1 MLVLGIGNVIYA
13 DEGIGVHFV
22 RALAQNYKFYPK
34 TAARNSKAGENLT
47 ARNFMQNSVQVS
59 AIQNSTSQNSIE
71 RDSLQNFADKNFTQ
85 NFTERDFDQNSAS
98 ENFISEQNAVAVNSL
113 RNSKVAN
120 LDRNSTS
127 EHSAKQNSA
136 SNFTSQNSLIN
147 SAAQGSIN
155 ADLIAENPAA
165 PSSSADQIRF
175 IDGGTLASFLMPTMA
190 EFDEILL
197 VDCIDAEGAKGGEV
211 YFFDYDAM
219 PKQISWSGSAHE
231 VEMLQTLQMMDL
243 CGDLPHVKILAVVP
257 KRIEEASFKLS
268 SVILESSKIMEK
280 TALKYLS
287 DLGFAHEKIADLSA
301 QDIADRFAK
310 RGRDD
315 SSI

>member
-34 TAARNSKAGENLT
+34 TAARNSMAGEDI
-47 ARNFMQNSVQVS
+47 AAQNFMQNSAQVS

-71 RDSLQNFADKNFTQ
+71 RNSLQNFADENSIFKQ
-85 NFTERDFDQNSAS
+85 NFA
-98 ENFISEQNAVAVNSL
+98 AVNL
-113 RNSKVAN
+113 N
-120 LDRNSTS
+120 RNSTS
-127 EHSAKQNSA
+127 EHSAKQDSA
-136 SNFTSQNSLIN
+136 SNFTLQNSIIN
-147 SAAQGSIN
+147 SAAQSSIN
-155 ADLIAENPAA
+155 SDFVAANSAA
-165 PSSSADQIRF
+165 PSNSSAQIRF

-197 VDCIDAEGAKGGEV
+197 VDCIDADGAEGGEV
-211 YFFDYDAM
+211 YFFDYEAM

-257 KRIEEASFKLS
+257 RRIEEASFKLS

-280 TALKYLS
+280 TALKHLS

>member
-34 TAARNSKAGENLT
+34 AAARNSMAGENFA

-71 RDSLQNFADKNFTQ
+71 RDS
-85 NFTERDFDQNSAS
+85 DQNSAS
-98 ENFISEQNAVAVNSL
+98 ENFISERNSAAVNSL
-113 RNSKVAN
+113 RNSKATN
-120 LDRNSTS
+120 LDRNFAAQN
-127 EHSAKQNSA
+127 SAKQNFA
-136 SNFTSQNSLIN
+136 SNSALQNSVIN
-147 SAAQGSIN
+147 SVAQSSIN
-155 ADLIAENPAA
+155 TDFVAVNSAA

-197 VDCIDAEGAKGGEV
+197 VDCIDADGAKGGEV

-257 KRIEEASFKLS
+257 QRIEEASFKLS

>member
-1 MLVLGIGNVIYA
+1 MRVLVLGIGNVIYA

-34 TAARNSKAGENLT
+34 TAV
-47 ARNFMQNSVQVS
+47 RNFMAGEDFAAQNSTQNSAQVS
-59 AIQNSTSQNSIE
+59 AIQNFTSQNSIE
-71 RDSLQNFADKNFTQ
+71 RNSLQNFADKNF
-85 NFTERDFDQNSAS
+85 
-98 ENFISEQNAVAVNSL
+98 ISEQNFAAVNL
-113 RNSKVAN
+113 N
-120 LDRNSTS
+120 RNSTP
-127 EHSAKQNSA
+127 EHSAKQNFA
-136 SNFTSQNSLIN
+136 SNSALQNSVIN
-147 SAAQGSIN
+147 SAAQSSIN
-155 ADLIAENPAA
+155 ADFVAVNSAA
-165 PSSSADQIRF
+165 PSNSSDQIRF
-175 IDGGTLASFLMPTMA
+175 IDGGTLASFLMPTIA

-197 VDCIDAEGAKGGEV
+197 VDCIDADGAKSGEV
-211 YFFDYDAM
+211 YLFDYDAM

-257 KRIEEASFKLS
+257 RRIEEASFKLS
-268 SVILESSKIMEK
+268 SAILKSSKTMEK
-280 TALKYLS
+280 TALQYLS

>member
-1 MLVLGIGNVIYA
+1 MLVLGIGNVTYA

-34 TAARNSKAGENLT
+34 TAV
-47 ARNFMQNSVQVS
+47 RNFMAGEDFAAQNSTQNSAQVS
-59 AIQNSTSQNSIE
+59 AIQNFTSQNSIE
-71 RDSLQNFADKNFTQ
+71 RNSLQNFADKNF
-85 NFTERDFDQNSAS
+85 
-98 ENFISEQNAVAVNSL
+98 ISEQNFAAVNL
-113 RNSKVAN
+113 N
-120 LDRNSTS
+120 RNSTP
-127 EHSAKQNSA
+127 EHSAKQNFA
-136 SNFTSQNSLIN
+136 SNSALQNSVIN
-147 SAAQGSIN
+147 SAAQSSIN
-155 ADLIAENPAA
+155 ADFVAVNSAA

-257 KRIEEASFKLS
+257 RRIEEASFKLS

-280 TALKYLS
+280 TALKHLS

>member
-34 TAARNSKAGENLT
+34 TAARNSMAGEDF
-47 ARNFMQNSVQVS
+47 AVQNSTQNSAQVS

-71 RDSLQNFADKNFTQ
+71 RNSLQNFAG
-85 NFTERDFDQNSAS
+85 ENS
-98 ENFISEQNAVAVNSL
+98 ISEQNFAA
-113 RNSKVAN
+113 AN

-127 EHSAKQNSA
+127 EHSTKQNSA

-147 SAAQGSIN
+147 SAAQSSIN
-155 ADLIAENPAA
+155 ADLIAENPTA
-165 PSSSADQIRF
+165 PGRSADQIRF

-190 EFDEILL
+190 EFNEILL
-197 VDCIDAEGAKGGEV
+197 VDCIDADGAKGGEV

-257 KRIEEASFKLS
+257 RRIEEASFKLS
-268 SVILESSKIMEK
+268 SVILESSKTMEK

>member
-1 MLVLGIGNVIYA
+1 M
-13 DEGIGVHFV
+13 
-22 RALAQNYKFYPK
+22 
-34 TAARNSKAGENLT
+34 AGENF
-47 ARNFMQNSVQVS
+47 AAQNFMQNSAQVS
-59 AIQNSTSQNSIE
+59 AIQNSSLQNSIE
-71 RDSLQNFADKNFTQ
+71 CDSLQNFAGENSIFEQ
-85 NFTERDFDQNSAS
+85 NFAT
-98 ENFISEQNAVAVNSL
+98 VNL
-113 RNSKVAN
+113 N
-120 LDRNSTS
+120 RNSTS
-127 EHSAKQNSA
+127 ENSAEQNSA
-136 SNFTSQNSLIN
+136 SNSTSQNSIIN

-155 ADLIAENPAA
+155 ANLVAKNPAA

-257 KRIEEASFKLS
+257 RRIKEASFKLS
-268 SVILESSKIMEK
+268 SVILQSSKIMEK

-287 DLGFAHEKIADLSA
+287 DLGFANEKIADLSA

>member
-1 MLVLGIGNVIYA
+1 MRVLVLGIGNVIYA

-34 TAARNSKAGENLT
+34 ATARNSMAGEDLT
-47 ARNFMQNSVQVS
+47 VHNFMQNSVQVS

-71 RDSLQNFADKNFTQ
+71 RNSLQNFADENSIFKQ
-85 NFTERDFDQNSAS
+85 NFA
-98 ENFISEQNAVAVNSL
+98 AVNL
-113 RNSKVAN
+113 N
-120 LDRNSTS
+120 RNSTS
-127 EHSAKQNSA
+127 EHSAKQDSA
-136 SNFTSQNSLIN
+136 SNFTLQNSIIN
-147 SAAQGSIN
+147 SAAQSSIN
-155 ADLIAENPAA
+155 SDFVAANSAA

-197 VDCIDAEGAKGGEV
+197 VDCIDADGAKGGEV

-257 KRIEEASFKLS
+257 RRIEEASFKLS

-280 TALKYLS
+280 TALKHLS

>member
-34 TAARNSKAGENLT
+34 TAARNSMAGENFA
-47 ARNFMQNSVQVS
+47 ARNFMQNSAQVS

-71 RDSLQNFADKNFTQ
+71 RDPS
-85 NFTERDFDQNSAS
+85 QNSAD
-98 ENFISEQNAVAVNSL
+98 ENFISEQNFAAVNSL
-113 RNSKVAN
+113 RNSKAEN
-120 LDRNSTS
+120 LDRNFAAQN
-127 EHSAKQNSA
+127 SAEQNSA
-136 SNFTSQNSLIN
+136 SNFTLQNSVIK
-147 SAAQGSIN
+147 SAAQSSIN
-155 ADLIAENPAA
+155 TDFVAVNSAV

-197 VDCIDAEGAKGGEV
+197 VDCIDADGAKGGEV

-257 KRIEEASFKLS
+257 RRIEEASFKLS

-280 TALKYLS
+280 TALKHLS

>member
-34 TAARNSKAGENLT
+34 AAARNSMVGEDF
-47 ARNFMQNSVQVS
+47 AAQNFMQNSAQVS

-71 RDSLQNFADKNFTQ
+71 RDSLQNFADENSIFKQ
-85 NFTERDFDQNSAS
+85 NFA
-98 ENFISEQNAVAVNSL
+98 A
-113 RNSKVAN
+113 AN

-127 EHSAKQNSA
+127 ENSAKQDSA
-136 SNFTSQNSLIN
+136 SNSTSQNLAIN

-155 ADLIAENPAA
+155 ADLVTKNPAA
-165 PSSSADQIRF
+165 PRQSADQICF

-257 KRIEEASFKLS
+257 QRIEEASFKLS
-268 SVILESSKIMEK
+268 SVILESSKTMEK

>member
-34 TAARNSKAGENLT
+34 AAARNSMAGENLT
-47 ARNFMQNSVQVS
+47 AHNFMQNSAQVS
-59 AIQNSTSQNSIE
+59 AIQNSTSQNSTE
-71 RDSLQNFADKNFTQ
+71 RDPLQNFAD
-85 NFTERDFDQNSAS
+85 
-98 ENFISEQNAVAVNSL
+98 ENFISEQNFAAV
-113 RNSKVAN
+113 N

-127 EHSAKQNSA
+127 ENSAKQDSA
-136 SNFTSQNSLIN
+136 SNFTSQNSIIN
-147 SAAQGSIN
+147 SAAQSSI
-155 ADLIAENPAA
+155 DSDFIAVNSAA

-197 VDCIDAEGAKGGEV
+197 VDCIDADGAKGGEV

-257 KRIEEASFKLS
+257 QRIEEASFKLS

>member
-34 TAARNSKAGENLT
+34 TAARNSMAGEDI
-47 ARNFMQNSVQVS
+47 AAQNFMQNSAQVS
-59 AIQNSTSQNSIE
+59 AIQNSTLQNSIE
-71 RDSLQNFADKNFTQ
+71 CDSLQN
-85 NFTERDFDQNSAS
+85 SAGK
-98 ENFISEQNAVAVNSL
+98 NFISERNFAAV
-113 RNSKVAN
+113 N

-136 SNFTSQNSLIN
+136 SNFTSQNSVIN
-147 SAAQGSIN
+147 SAAQSSIN
-155 ADLIAENPAA
+155 SDFVAVNSAA
-165 PSSSADQIRF
+165 PSNSSDQIRF

-197 VDCIDAEGAKGGEV
+197 VDCIDADGAKGGEV

-257 KRIEEASFKLS
+257 RRIEEASFKLS

-280 TALKYLS
+280 TALKHLS

>member
-1 MLVLGIGNVIYA
+1 MRVLVLGIGNVIYA

-34 TAARNSKAGENLT
+34 TAAQNSMSGENF
-47 ARNFMQNSVQVS
+47 AAQNYT
-59 AIQNSTSQNSIE
+59 QNSTERDSSQNSANE
-71 RDSLQNFADKNFTQ
+71 
-85 NFTERDFDQNSAS
+85 NS
-98 ENFISEQNAVAVNSL
+98 ISEQNFAAV
-113 RNSKVAN
+113 N

-136 SNFTSQNSLIN
+136 SNFTSQNSLIYSTVQNSINSDFVAVN
-147 SAAQGSIN
+147 SAVPN
-155 ADLIAENPAA
+155 
-165 PSSSADQIRF
+165 SSSDQIRF

-197 VDCIDAEGAKGGEV
+197 VDCIDADGAEGGEV
-211 YFFDYDAM
+211 YFFDYEAM

-257 KRIEEASFKLS
+257 RRIEEASFKLS

-280 TALKYLS
+280 TALQYLS

-315 SSI
+315 SII

>member
-34 TAARNSKAGENLT
+34 TAARNSMAGEN
-47 ARNFMQNSVQVS
+47 FS
-59 AIQNSTSQNSIE
+59 AQNSTQNSTERDSSQNSA
-71 RDSLQNFADKNFTQ
+71 N
-85 NFTERDFDQNSAS
+85 
-98 ENFISEQNAVAVNSL
+98 ENFISEQNAAAVNSL
-113 RNSKVAN
+113 RNSTAVN
-120 LDRNSTS
+120 LDRNSAAQIST
-127 EHSAKQNSA
+127 AQNFA

-147 SAAQGSIN
+147 SAAQSSIN
-155 ADLIAENPAA
+155 ADFVAVNSAA

-197 VDCIDAEGAKGGEV
+197 VDCIDADGAKGGEV
-211 YFFDYDAM
+211 YFFDYEAM

-257 KRIEEASFKLS
+257 RRIEEASFKLS

-280 TALKYLS
+280 TALKHLS

>member
-34 TAARNSKAGENLT
+34 TAAQNSMAGEDF
-47 ARNFMQNSVQVS
+47 AAQNFMQNSAQVS

-71 RDSLQNFADKNFTQ
+71 RDSLQNFADENSIFKQ
-85 NFTERDFDQNSAS
+85 NFA
-98 ENFISEQNAVAVNSL
+98 A
-113 RNSKVAN
+113 AN

-127 EHSAKQNSA
+127 KHSTKQNSA
-136 SNFTSQNSLIN
+136 SNFTLQNSVIN
-147 SAAQGSIN
+147 STAQSSIN
-155 ADLIAENPAA
+155 ADFIAENSTA
-165 PSSSADQIRF
+165 PSRSVDQIRF

-197 VDCIDAEGAKGGEV
+197 VDCIDADGAKGGEV

-257 KRIEEASFKLS
+257 QRIEEASFKLS

>member
-1 MLVLGIGNVIYA
+1 M
-13 DEGIGVHFV
+13 
-22 RALAQNYKFYPK
+22 
-34 TAARNSKAGENLT
+34 AGEDI
-47 ARNFMQNSVQVS
+47 AAQNFMQNSAQVS

-71 RDSLQNFADKNFTQ
+71 RDSLQNFADENSIFKQ
-85 NFTERDFDQNSAS
+85 NFA
-98 ENFISEQNAVAVNSL
+98 AV
-113 RNSKVAN
+113 K

-127 EHSAKQNSA
+127 ENSAKQNSA
-136 SNFTSQNSLIN
+136 SNFTSQNSVIN
-147 SAAQGSIN
+147 SAAQSSI
-155 ADLIAENPAA
+155 DSDFIAVNSAV
-165 PSSSADQIRF
+165 PSNSVDQISF

-197 VDCIDAEGAKGGEV
+197 VDCIDAKGAKGGEV

-257 KRIEEASFKLS
+257 QRIEEASFKLS
-268 SVILESSKIMEK
+268 SVILESSKTIEK

>member
-34 TAARNSKAGENLT
+34 ASARNSMAGDNF
-47 ARNFMQNSVQVS
+47 AAQNFMQNSVQVS
-59 AIQNSTSQNSIE
+59 AIQNSTSQNSTE
-71 RDSLQNFADKNFTQ
+71 RDPLQNFAG
-85 NFTERDFDQNSAS
+85 
-98 ENFISEQNAVAVNSL
+98 ENFISEQNFAAV
-113 RNSKVAN
+113 N

-136 SNFTSQNSLIN
+136 LNSTSQNSIIN
-147 SAAQGSIN
+147 FVAQSSIN
-155 ADLIAENPAA
+155 ANLIAENSTA
-165 PSSSADQIRF
+165 PSNSSDQIRF

-197 VDCIDAEGAKGGEV
+197 VDCIDADGAKGGEV

-257 KRIEEASFKLS
+257 QRIEEASFKLS

-280 TALKYLS
+280 TALKHLS

>member
-34 TAARNSKAGENLT
+34 TAARNSVAGEDF
-47 ARNFMQNSVQVS
+47 AAQNFMQNSAQAS

-71 RDSLQNFADKNFTQ
+71 RDSLQNFADENSIFKQ
-85 NFTERDFDQNSAS
+85 NFAT
-98 ENFISEQNAVAVNSL
+98 VNT
-113 RNSKVAN
+113 AN
-120 LDRNSTS
+120 LDRNSIS
-127 EHSAKQNSA
+127 ENSAKQDSA
-136 SNFTSQNSLIN
+136 SNFTSQNFAIN
-147 SAAQGSIN
+147 SAAQSSIN
-155 ADLIAENPAA
+155 ADIIAENSAA
-165 PSSSADQIRF
+165 PNQSADQIRF

-243 CGDLPHVKILAVVP
+243 CRDLPHVKILAVVP
-257 KRIEEASFKLS
+257 RRIEEASFKLS
-268 SVILESSKIMEK
+268 SAILESSKTMEK

>member
-34 TAARNSKAGENLT
+34 TAARNSMSGENLT
-47 ARNFMQNSVQVS
+47 AQNFMQNSAQVS

-71 RDSLQNFADKNFTQ
+71 RDPS
-85 NFTERDFDQNSAS
+85 QNSAD

-113 RNSKVAN
+113 RNSKAVN
-120 LDRNSTS
+120 LDRNFAAQN
-127 EHSAKQNSA
+127 SAKKNSA
-136 SNFTSQNSLIN
+136 SNFTSQNSVIN
-147 SAAQGSIN
+147 SAAQSSIDSDFVAVN
-155 ADLIAENPAA
+155 SAA

-197 VDCIDAEGAKGGEV
+197 VDCIDADGAKGGEV

-257 KRIEEASFKLS
+257 RRIEEASFKLS

>member
-34 TAARNSKAGENLT
+34 ASARNSMAGENLT
-47 ARNFMQNSVQVS
+47 AQNFMQNSAQVS

-71 RDSLQNFADKNFTQ
+71 RDPLQNFADENSIFKQ
-85 NFTERDFDQNSAS
+85 NFTT
-98 ENFISEQNAVAVNSL
+98 
-113 RNSKVAN
+113 AN

-127 EHSAKQNSA
+127 ENSAEQNCA
-136 SNFTSQNSLIN
+136 SNFTSQNSVIN
-147 SAAQGSIN
+147 SAAQSSIDSDFVAVN
-155 ADLIAENPAA
+155 SAV
-165 PSSSADQIRF
+165 PSSSADQISF

-197 VDCIDAEGAKGGEV
+197 VDCIDADGAKSGEV
-211 YFFDYDAM
+211 YLFDYDAM

-257 KRIEEASFKLS
+257 RRIEEASFKLS
-268 SVILESSKIMEK
+268 SAILKSSKTMEK
-280 TALKYLS
+280 TALQYLS

>member
-34 TAARNSKAGENLT
+34 TAVRNFMAGENF
-47 ARNFMQNSVQVS
+47 AAQNFM
-59 AIQNSTSQNSIE
+59 
-71 RDSLQNFADKNFTQ
+71 Q
-85 NFTERDFDQNSAS
+85 NFTERDSSQNSAN
-98 ENFISEQNAVAVNSL
+98 ENFISEQNFAAV
-113 RNSKVAN
+113 N
-120 LDRNSTS
+120 LDRNSTP
-127 EHSAKQNSA
+127 EHSAKQNFA
-136 SNFTSQNSLIN
+136 SNSALQNSVIN
-147 SAAQGSIN
+147 SVAQSSIN
-155 ADLIAENPAA
+155 ADFVAVNSAA
-165 PSSSADQIRF
+165 PSNSVDQIRF

-197 VDCIDAEGAKGGEV
+197 VDCIDADGAKGGEV

-257 KRIEEASFKLS
+257 RRIEEASFKLS

>member
-34 TAARNSKAGENLT
+34 TAVRNFMAGENLT
-47 ARNFMQNSVQVS
+47 AQNFMQNSAQVS

-71 RDSLQNFADKNFTQ
+71 RDLLQNFADENSIS
-85 NFTERDFDQNSAS
+85 ERNSA
-98 ENFISEQNAVAVNSL
+98 AVNSL
-113 RNSKVAN
+113 RNSKATN
-120 LDRNSTS
+120 LDRNFAAQN
-127 EHSAKQNSA
+127 SAKQNSA
-136 SNFTSQNSLIN
+136 SNFTSQNLAIN
-147 SAAQGSIN
+147 SAAQSSIN
-155 ADLIAENPAA
+155 ANLVAENSAA
-165 PSSSADQIRF
+165 PSRSADQIRF

-197 VDCIDAEGAKGGEV
+197 VDCIDADGANGGEV

-257 KRIEEASFKLS
+257 QRIEEASFKLS
-268 SVILESSKIMEK
+268 SAILESSKTMEK

>member
-34 TAARNSKAGENLT
+34 AAARNSMAGEDF
-47 ARNFMQNSVQVS
+47 AAQNFMQNSAQVS

-71 RDSLQNFADKNFTQ
+71 RDSLQNFADENSIFEQ
-85 NFTERDFDQNSAS
+85 NFAT
-98 ENFISEQNAVAVNSL
+98 V
-113 RNSKVAN
+113 N
-120 LDRNSTS
+120 LDRNSTAQN
-127 EHSAKQNSA
+127 SAEQNSA
-136 SNFTSQNSLIN
+136 SNFTSQNSVIN
-147 SAAQGSIN
+147 SAVQSSIN
-155 ADLIAENPAA
+155 SDFVAENSAA
-165 PSSSADQIRF
+165 PSNSADQIRF

-197 VDCIDAEGAKGGEV
+197 VDCIDADGAKSGEV
-211 YFFDYDAM
+211 YFFNYDAM

-257 KRIEEASFKLS
+257 QRIEEASFKLS
-268 SVILESSKIMEK
+268 SVILESSKTMEK

>member
-34 TAARNSKAGENLT
+34 ASARNSMAGENLT
-47 ARNFMQNSVQVS
+47 AQNFMQNSAQVS

-71 RDSLQNFADKNFTQ
+71 RDSLQNFADENSIFKQ
-85 NFTERDFDQNSAS
+85 NFAT
-98 ENFISEQNAVAVNSL
+98 VNL
-113 RNSKVAN
+113 N
-120 LDRNSTS
+120 RNSTS
-127 EHSAKQNSA
+127 ENSAKQDSA
-136 SNFTSQNSLIN
+136 SNFTLQNSVIN
-147 SAAQGSIN
+147 STAQGSIN
-155 ADLIAENPAA
+155 ANLVAENPAA
-165 PSSSADQIRF
+165 PSRSVDQIRF

-197 VDCIDAEGAKGGEV
+197 VDCIDADGAKGGEV

-257 KRIEEASFKLS
+257 RRIEEASFKLS

-310 RGRDD
+310 KGRDD

>member
-1 MLVLGIGNVIYA
+1 MRVLVLGIGNVIYA

-34 TAARNSKAGENLT
+34 TAARNSMAGENFA
-47 ARNFMQNSVQVS
+47 ARNFMQNSAQVS
-59 AIQNSTSQNSIE
+59 AIQNSTLQNSTERDSSQNSANENSISE
-71 RDSLQNFADKNFTQ
+71 R
-85 NFTERDFDQNSAS
+85 NSA
-98 ENFISEQNAVAVNSL
+98 AV
-113 RNSKVAN
+113 N
-120 LDRNSTS
+120 LDRNSTL

-147 SAAQGSIN
+147 SAAQSSIN
-155 ADLIAENPAA
+155 SDFVAVNSAA

-257 KRIEEASFKLS
+257 RRIEEASFKLS

-315 SSI
+315 SII

>member
-34 TAARNSKAGENLT
+34 AAARNSMAGEDF
-47 ARNFMQNSVQVS
+47 AAQNFMQNSAQVS

-71 RDSLQNFADKNFTQ
+71 RNYLQNFADENSIFKQ
-85 NFTERDFDQNSAS
+85 NFTT
-98 ENFISEQNAVAVNSL
+98 V
-113 RNSKVAN
+113 N

-127 EHSAKQNSA
+127 EHSAEQNSA
-136 SNFTSQNSLIN
+136 SNFTLQNSIMNSVAQSSINANLVAKN
-147 SAAQGSIN
+147 SAA
-155 ADLIAENPAA
+155 
-165 PSSSADQIRF
+165 PSNSADQISF

-197 VDCIDAEGAKGGEV
+197 VDCIDADGAKGGEV

-257 KRIEEASFKLS
+257 QRIEEASFKLS
-268 SVILESSKIMEK
+268 SVILESSKTMEK
-280 TALKYLS
+280 TALKYLL

-310 RGRDD
+310 KGRDD

>member
-34 TAARNSKAGENLT
+34 AAARNSMAGEDF
-47 ARNFMQNSVQVS
+47 ASQNSTQNSAQAS
-59 AIQNSTSQNSIE
+59 AIQNSTSQNSIK
-71 RDSLQNFADKNFTQ
+71 RDSLQNFADENSIFKQ
-85 NFTERDFDQNSAS
+85 NFTT
-98 ENFISEQNAVAVNSL
+98 
-113 RNSKVAN
+113 AN

-127 EHSAKQNSA
+127 EHSTKQNSA
-136 SNFTSQNSLIN
+136 SNFTLQNSVIK
-147 SAAQGSIN
+147 SAAQSSIN
-155 ADLIAENPAA
+155 TDFVAVNSAA

-197 VDCIDAEGAKGGEV
+197 VDCIDADGAKGGEV

-257 KRIEEASFKLS
+257 RRIEEASFKLS
-268 SVILESSKIMEK
+268 SVILESSKTMEK

>member
-1 MLVLGIGNVIYA
+1 MA
-13 DEGIGVHFV
+13 SEDF
-22 RALAQNYKFYPK
+22 AAQ
-34 TAARNSKAGENLT
+34 
-47 ARNFMQNSVQVS
+47 NFMQNSAQVS

-71 RDSLQNFADKNFTQ
+71 RNSLQNFADENSIFKQ
-85 NFTERDFDQNSAS
+85 NFAT
-98 ENFISEQNAVAVNSL
+98 
-113 RNSKVAN
+113 AN

-127 EHSAKQNSA
+127 ENSAKQNFA
-136 SNFTSQNSLIN
+136 SNSTSQNSAIN
-147 SAAQGSIN
+147 SAAQSSIN
-155 ADLIAENPAA
+155 ANLVAKNLAV
-165 PSSSADQIRF
+165 PSDSADQISF

-197 VDCIDAEGAKGGEV
+197 VDCINADGAKGGEV
-211 YFFDYDAM
+211 YFFDYNAM

-257 KRIEEASFKLS
+257 QRIEEASFKLS

>member
-34 TAARNSKAGENLT
+34 ASARNSLAGENF
-47 ARNFMQNSVQVS
+47 AAQNF
-59 AIQNSTSQNSIE
+59 IQNSTSQNS
-71 RDSLQNFADKNFTQ
+71 
-85 NFTERDFDQNSAS
+85 TERDFDQNSAD
-98 ENFISEQNAVAVNSL
+98 ENFISDQNFAAV
-113 RNSKVAN
+113 N
-120 LDRNSTS
+120 LDRNSTP
-127 EHSAKQNSA
+127 EHSAKQNFA
-136 SNFTSQNSLIN
+136 SNFTLQNSVIN
-147 SAAQGSIN
+147 SVAQSSIN
-155 ADLIAENPAA
+155 SDFVAENSAA

-197 VDCIDAEGAKGGEV
+197 VDCIDADGAKGGEV

-243 CGDLPHVKILAVVP
+243 YGDLPHVKILAVVP
-257 KRIEEASFKLS
+257 QRIEEASFKLS
-268 SVILESSKIMEK
+268 SVILESSKTMEK

>member
-22 RALAQNYKFYPK
+22 RALAQNHKFYPK
-34 TAARNSKAGENLT
+34 AVARNSKAGEDF
-47 ARNFMQNSVQVS
+47 AAQNFMQNSAQVS

-71 RDSLQNFADKNFTQ
+71 RDSLQNFADENSIFKQ
-85 NFTERDFDQNSAS
+85 NFAT
-98 ENFISEQNAVAVNSL
+98 VNL
-113 RNSKVAN
+113 N
-120 LDRNSTS
+120 RNSTS
-127 EHSAKQNSA
+127 ENSAKQDSA
-136 SNFTSQNSLIN
+136 SNSTSQNSVIN
-147 SAAQGSIN
+147 SVAQSSIN
-155 ADLIAENPAA
+155 ANLIAENSAA
-165 PSSSADQIRF
+165 PSNSADQIRF

-197 VDCIDAEGAKGGEV
+197 VDCIDADGAKGGEV

-231 VEMLQTLQMMDL
+231 IEMLQTLQMMDL

-257 KRIEEASFKLS
+257 RRIEEASFKLS

>member
-34 TAARNSKAGENLT
+34 TAARNSMAGENF
-47 ARNFMQNSVQVS
+47 AAQNFMQNSAQVS

-71 RDSLQNFADKNFTQ
+71 HDPEQNSADINSNSEQNFA
-85 NFTERDFDQNSAS
+85 
-98 ENFISEQNAVAVNSL
+98 AV
-113 RNSKVAN
+113 N

-127 EHSAKQNSA
+127 EHSAKQNFA
-136 SNFTSQNSLIN
+136 SNSALQNSVIN
-147 SAAQGSIN
+147 SVAQSSIN
-155 ADLIAENPAA
+155 ADFIAINSTA
-165 PSSSADQIRF
+165 PSPSADQIRF

-197 VDCIDAEGAKGGEV
+197 VDCIDADGAKGGEV

-257 KRIEEASFKLS
+257 QRIEEASFKLS
-268 SVILESSKIMEK
+268 SAILESSKTMEK

>member
-34 TAARNSKAGENLT
+34 AAARNSKAGEDF
-47 ARNFMQNSVQVS
+47 AAQNFMQNSVQVS
-59 AIQNSTSQNSIE
+59 AIQNSTLQNSIE
-71 RDSLQNFADKNFTQ
+71 CDSLQNSAD
-85 NFTERDFDQNSAS
+85 
-98 ENFISEQNAVAVNSL
+98 ENFISEQNFAAVNYL
-113 RNSKVAN
+113 RNSKAEN
-120 LDRNSTS
+120 LDRNFAAQN
-127 EHSAKQNSA
+127 SAEQNSA
-136 SNFTSQNSLIN
+136 SNFTSQKSFIN
-147 SAAQGSIN
+147 SAAQSSIN
-155 ADLIAENPAA
+155 ADFVAVNSSA

-219 PKQISWSGSAHE
+219 PKQVSWSGSAHE

-257 KRIEEASFKLS
+257 QRIEEASFKLS
-268 SVILESSKIMEK
+268 SVILESSKTMEK

>member
-34 TAARNSKAGENLT
+34 ATARNSMAGEDLT
-47 ARNFMQNSVQVS
+47 VHNFMQNSVQVS

-71 RDSLQNFADKNFTQ
+71 RNSLQNFADENSIFKQ
-85 NFTERDFDQNSAS
+85 NFA
-98 ENFISEQNAVAVNSL
+98 AVNL
-113 RNSKVAN
+113 N
-120 LDRNSTS
+120 RNSTS
-127 EHSAKQNSA
+127 EHSAKQDSA
-136 SNFTSQNSLIN
+136 SNFTLQNSIIN
-147 SAAQGSIN
+147 SAAQSSIN
-155 ADLIAENPAA
+155 SDFVAANSAA
-165 PSSSADQIRF
+165 PSNSSAQIRF

-197 VDCIDAEGAKGGEV
+197 VDCIDADGAEGGEV
-211 YFFDYDAM
+211 YFFDYEAM

-257 KRIEEASFKLS
+257 RRIEEASFKLS

-280 TALKYLS
+280 TALKHLS

>member
-1 MLVLGIGNVIYA
+1 MRVLVLGIGNVIYA

-34 TAARNSKAGENLT
+34 AAARNSMAGEDI
-47 ARNFMQNSVQVS
+47 AAQNFMQNSAQVS

-71 RDSLQNFADKNFTQ
+71 RDPS
-85 NFTERDFDQNSAS
+85 QNSGD
-98 ENFISEQNAVAVNSL
+98 ENFISEQNFAAVNSL
-113 RNSKVAN
+113 RNSKAEN
-120 LDRNSTS
+120 LDQNFAAQNSA
-127 EHSAKQNSA
+127 EQNSA

-147 SAAQGSIN
+147 SAAQSSIN
-155 ADLIAENPAA
+155 VDFIAENSAA
-165 PSSSADQIRF
+165 SSSSADQIRF

-197 VDCIDAEGAKGGEV
+197 VDCIDADGAKGGEV

-257 KRIEEASFKLS
+257 RRIEEASFKLS

-280 TALKYLS
+280 TALKCLS

>member
-1 MLVLGIGNVIYA
+1 LRVLVLGIGNVIYA

-34 TAARNSKAGENLT
+34 TAVRNFMAGENLT
-47 ARNFMQNSVQVS
+47 AQNFMQNSAQVS

-71 RDSLQNFADKNFTQ
+71 RDPLQNFAD
-85 NFTERDFDQNSAS
+85 
-98 ENFISEQNAVAVNSL
+98 ENFISEQNFAA
-113 RNSKVAN
+113 AN

-127 EHSAKQNSA
+127 EHSAKQNFA
-136 SNFTSQNSLIN
+136 SNSALQNSLIN
-147 SAAQGSIN
+147 SVAQSFIN
-155 ADLIAENPAA
+155 ADLIAENSAA
-165 PSSSADQIRF
+165 PSNSADQIRF

-257 KRIEEASFKLS
+257 QRIEEASFKLS
-268 SVILESSKIMEK
+268 SVILQSSKIMEK

-310 RGRDD
+310 KGRDD

>member
-1 MLVLGIGNVIYA
+1 MRVLVLGIGNVIYA

-34 TAARNSKAGENLT
+34 AAARNSMAGENFALQ
-47 ARNFMQNSVQVS
+47 NFMQNSAQVS

-71 RDSLQNFADKNFTQ
+71 RNSLQNFAD
-85 NFTERDFDQNSAS
+85 
-98 ENFISEQNAVAVNSL
+98 ENFIFKQNFATV
-113 RNSKVAN
+113 N

-127 EHSAKQNSA
+127 EHSAKQDSA
-136 SNFTSQNSLIN
+136 SNFTSQNLAIN

-155 ADLIAENPAA
+155 ADLIAKNPAA

-197 VDCIDAEGAKGGEV
+197 VDCIDADGAEGGEV

-219 PKQISWSGSAHE
+219 PKQINWSGSAHE
-231 VEMLQTLQMMDL
+231 IEMLQTLQMMDL

-257 KRIEEASFKLS
+257 QRIEEASFKLS
-268 SVILESSKIMEK
+268 SVILQSSKIMEK
-280 TALKYLS
+280 TARKYLS

-310 RGRDD
+310 KGRDD

>member
-1 MLVLGIGNVIYA
+1 MRVLVLGIGNVIYA

-34 TAARNSKAGENLT
+34 AAARNSKAGEDF
-47 ARNFMQNSVQVS
+47 AAQNFMQNSTQVS
-59 AIQNSTSQNSIE
+59 AIQNSTSQNS
-71 RDSLQNFADKNFTQ
+71 
-85 NFTERDFDQNSAS
+85 TERGSSQNSAN
-98 ENFISEQNAVAVNSL
+98 ENFISEQNSAAV
-113 RNSKVAN
+113 N
-120 LDRNSTS
+120 LDRNSTP

-136 SNFTSQNSLIN
+136 SNFTLQNSVIN

-165 PSSSADQIRF
+165 PSNSADQIRF

-197 VDCIDAEGAKGGEV
+197 VDCIDADGAKGGEV

-257 KRIEEASFKLS
+257 RRIEEASFKLS

>member
-1 MLVLGIGNVIYA
+1 MRVLVLGIGNVIYA

-34 TAARNSKAGENLT
+34 ASARNSMAGENF
-47 ARNFMQNSVQVS
+47 AAQNFMQNSAQVS

-71 RDSLQNFADKNFTQ
+71 RNYLQNFADKNFIFKQ
-85 NFTERDFDQNSAS
+85 NFA
-98 ENFISEQNAVAVNSL
+98 AVNL
-113 RNSKVAN
+113 N
-120 LDRNSTS
+120 RNSTS
-127 EHSAKQNSA
+127 EHSAKQDSA
-136 SNFTSQNSLIN
+136 SNFTLQNSIIN
-147 SAAQGSIN
+147 SAAQSSIN
-155 ADLIAENPAA
+155 AGLIAENSAA
-165 PSSSADQIRF
+165 PSRSADQIRF

-257 KRIEEASFKLS
+257 QRIEEASFKLS
-268 SVILESSKIMEK
+268 SVILESSKTMEK

>member
-1 MLVLGIGNVIYA
+1 MRVLVLGIGNVIYA

-34 TAARNSKAGENLT
+34 TAVRNFMADENLM
-47 ARNFMQNSVQVS
+47 AQNFMQNSAQVS

-71 RDSLQNFADKNFTQ
+71 RDPLQNFADENSIFKQ
-85 NFTERDFDQNSAS
+85 NFA
-98 ENFISEQNAVAVNSL
+98 AVNL
-113 RNSKVAN
+113 N
-120 LDRNSTS
+120 RNSTS
-127 EHSAKQNSA
+127 EHSAKQDSA
-136 SNFTSQNSLIN
+136 SNFTLQNSIIN
-147 SAAQGSIN
+147 SAAQSSIN
-155 ADLIAENPAA
+155 SDFVAANSAA
-165 PSSSADQIRF
+165 PSNSSAQIRF

-197 VDCIDAEGAKGGEV
+197 VDCIDADGAEGGEV
-211 YFFDYDAM
+211 YFFDYEAM

-257 KRIEEASFKLS
+257 RRIEEASFKLS

-280 TALKYLS
+280 TALKHLS

>member
-1 MLVLGIGNVIYA
+1 LRVLVLGIGNVIYA

-34 TAARNSKAGENLT
+34 AAARNSMVGEDF
-47 ARNFMQNSVQVS
+47 AAQNFMQNSAQVS
-59 AIQNSTSQNSIE
+59 AIQNSTSQNSIKRNSFQNSADE
-71 RDSLQNFADKNFTQ
+71 NSIFKQNFAT
-85 NFTERDFDQNSAS
+85 
-98 ENFISEQNAVAVNSL
+98 VNL
-113 RNSKVAN
+113 N
-120 LDRNSTS
+120 RNSTS
-127 EHSAKQNSA
+127 EHSAKQNFA
-136 SNFTSQNSLIN
+136 SNFTSQNSVIN
-147 SAAQGSIN
+147 SAAQSSIN
-155 ADLIAENPAA
+155 ADFIAVNSAA

-175 IDGGTLASFLMPTMA
+175 IDGGTLASFLMPTIA

-197 VDCIDAEGAKGGEV
+197 VDCIDADGAKGGEV

-257 KRIEEASFKLS
+257 QRIEEASFKLS
-268 SVILESSKIMEK
+268 SVILESSKTMEK

>member
-34 TAARNSKAGENLT
+34 TAARNSKAGEDF
-47 ARNFMQNSVQVS
+47 AVQNFMQNSAQVS

-71 RDSLQNFADKNFTQ
+71 RNSFQNSADENSIFKQNFA
-85 NFTERDFDQNSAS
+85 
-98 ENFISEQNAVAVNSL
+98 AVNL
-113 RNSKVAN
+113 N
-120 LDRNSTS
+120 RNSTS
-127 EHSAKQNSA
+127 ENSAEQDSA
-136 SNFTSQNSLIN
+136 SNFTSQNSVIN
-147 SAAQGSIN
+147 SAAQSSIN
-155 ADLIAENPAA
+155 ANLVAKNPAA
-165 PSSSADQIRF
+165 PSDSVDQISF

-211 YFFDYDAM
+211 YFFGYDAM

-257 KRIEEASFKLS
+257 QRIEEASFKLS
-268 SVILESSKIMEK
+268 SAILQSSKTMEK